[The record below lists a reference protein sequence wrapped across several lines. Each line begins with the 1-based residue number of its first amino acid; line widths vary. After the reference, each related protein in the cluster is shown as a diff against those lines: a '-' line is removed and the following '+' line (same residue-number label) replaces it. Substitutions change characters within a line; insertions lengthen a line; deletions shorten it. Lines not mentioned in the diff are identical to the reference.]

1 MVKKIKEY
9 LELKK
14 LYRNSKKVLV
24 INSAETIISIK
35 NIVSNIE
42 KLVEAYSMNLH
53 SISPEDISSISN
65 FMKEITSNPNLA
77 GETIWTKIH
86 DDAQKLREMEAE
98 KQE

>member
-14 LYRNSKKVLV
+14 LYKNSKKVLV
-24 INSAETIISIK
+24 INSAETMISIK

-42 KLVEAYSMNLH
+42 KLTETASFDLH
-53 SISPEDISSISN
+53 SISPEDISNISN
-65 FMKEITSNPNLA
+65 FMKEITSNPKLA
-77 GETIWTKIH
+77 GETIWGKIH
-86 DDAQKLREMEAE
+86 DDAQKLREWEKE